1 MKIKFLTLLLVATMP
16 LSALA
21 CDICGCGVGSYY
33 LGILPDFSNKFIGVR
48 YQSKSLTT
56 HLGPYG
62 NRTPL
67 TSDETYQSIEVWGAW
82 NFGSR
87 WRIMAIM
94 PYNFNTRTI
103 EQESVKGEKHGLG
116 DAVTILN
123 YKLFESRVTSENA
136 KFLAHSLWIGAGVK
150 APTGKYEDGEQVM
163 PDSPNN
169 FQLGSGSTD
178 FLFNAAYDIRLM
190 DFGVNVNASY
200 KLNAENKYDYR
211 YGNKFTGNFLAY
223 YKFNIKD
230 KVRVAPNV
238 GLIYETQPQDV
249 LYNKYEVHQSGGNL
263 LSTVLGIELNIG
275 QVSFGANYQIP
286 ISQDLAND
294 RALAGNRLMTHISF
308 NLKRNDKMDEDIFE
322 F

>member
-1 MKIKFLTLLLVATMP
+1 MKIKFLILLLMATMP
-16 LSALA
+16 LTALA

-33 LGILPDFSNKFIGVR
+33 LGILPDFSDRFIGVR
-48 YQSKSLTT
+48 YQSKLLTT
-56 HLGPYG
+56 HLGPNG

-94 PYNFNTRTI
+94 PYNFNTRKI
-103 EQESVKGEKHGLG
+103 EQGEVKGGKNGLG
-116 DAVTILN
+116 DVVAILN
-123 YKLFESRVTSENA
+123 YKLFESRITTGNA
-136 KFLAHSLWIGAGVK
+136 KFLAHSLWMGAGVK
-150 APTGKYEDGEQVM
+150 APTGTYEDGEQVM

-178 FLFNAAYDIRLM
+178 FLFNAAYDVRLM

-200 KLNAENKYDYR
+200 KLNTENNFDYR
-211 YGNKFTGNFLAY
+211 YGNKFTGNVLAY

-249 LYNKYEVHQSGGNL
+249 LYNKYEVYQSGGNL
-263 LSTVLGIELNIG
+263 LSNVLGIEINIG
-275 QVSFGANYQIP
+275 QVSFGANYQVP
-286 ISQDLAND
+286 IRENLANG

-308 NLKRNDKMDEDIFE
+308 NLKRKEKRNEGVFE